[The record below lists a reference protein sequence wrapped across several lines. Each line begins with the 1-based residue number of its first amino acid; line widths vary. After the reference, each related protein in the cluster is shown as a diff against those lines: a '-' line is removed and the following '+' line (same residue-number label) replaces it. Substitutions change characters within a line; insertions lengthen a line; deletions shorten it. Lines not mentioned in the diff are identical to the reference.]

1 MILGDHHHQEGKE
14 LGNTVLAVCG
24 KGGVGK
30 TTVSALLA
38 RLFSRRGDTRVLLVD
53 ADPAVGLG
61 MAMSIFPERTVND
74 IRKEIVSTVR
84 EHATDSLDL
93 AASVDY
99 KLMEAVSQ
107 NGRLGFL
114 SVGRPEDEGCYCQL
128 NTLLREAIE
137 TLSGHFDLTLID
149 AEAGVEQVN
158 RRVMRSVSHLML
170 VCDPTP
176 KSLNVAETIRKVA
189 EEAVNYRRLGLLI
202 NRARDERE
210 ARSLA
215 SRSEL
220 PLLGWVPEDDAVR
233 SFDSSARSFL
243 ELPDCEALQAVEAA
257 VLGSGF
263 LEI

>member
-1 MILGDHHHQEGKE
+1 M
-14 LGNTVLAVCG
+14 LAVCG

-38 RLFSRRGDTRVLLVD
+38 RLFSRREEARVLLVD

-61 MAMSIFPERTVND
+61 MALSIFPQRTVND
-74 IRKEIVSTVR
+74 IREEIISTVR

-107 NGRLGFL
+107 NGGMGFL

-137 TLSGHFDLTLID
+137 TLSYHFPLTIID

-158 RRVMRSVSHLML
+158 RRVMRSVSHLLL
-170 VCDPTP
+170 VCDLTP
-176 KSLNVAETIRKVA
+176 KSLNVAETIRRVA
-189 EEAVNYRRLGLLI
+189 EEAVNYRRLGLLV
-202 NRARDERE
+202 NRARGEEE

-220 PLLGWVPEDDAVR
+220 PLLGWVPEDETVR
-233 SFDSSARSFL
+233 SFDASARSFL
-243 ELPDCEALQAVEAA
+243 ELPDCEALRAVEAA

-263 LEI
+263 LEQVEGS